1 MFLNKPTEIMKRQ
14 MFSRLSQLTLAM
26 ACAAMLTACGG
37 GGGDDDKG
45 NPGGGSNTEQ
55 PTNPGNG
62 GNPGV
67 TPDAPNAAFDPAT
80 TVTTPKDANTERT
93 YGEVS
98 KPVSYIFHK
107 RDKSVIKADGTRYGT
122 AINWKID
129 LGLQVLELYTVGKD
143 QELVWGGFNVRAD
156 SRAFSNEEALLICTE
171 AKSEMTNVAINAES
185 QVATLEQ
192 LAGEYNMFS
201 CDNLKGDTAELTINA
216 DGSAKTKSGAVVN
229 ASMMLHADGWTE
241 NGVNRKARGYVLSS
255 GAKAIVVKEEGGDS
269 PGIYLAL
276 SGAN

>member
-1 MFLNKPTEIMKRQ
+1 MKKQ

-37 GGGDDDKG
+37 GGGGDDDKG
-45 NPGGGSNTEQ
+45 SSGGGSNTEQ
-55 PTNPGNG
+55 PSKPGNG
-62 GNPGV
+62 GNDGNSGV
-67 TPDAPNAAFDPAT
+67 TPVEPNKAFDPAS
-80 TVTTPKDANTERT
+80 TVTTPKDDNTERT

-98 KPVSYIFHK
+98 KPVSYVFHK

-122 AINWKID
+122 PTNWKID

-156 SRAFSNEEALLICTE
+156 SRAFSNEDALLICTE
-171 AKSEMTNVAINAES
+171 AKPEMTNVAINATA

-192 LAGEYNMFS
+192 LAGDFNMFS

-229 ASMMLHADGWTE
+229 ASQMLHADGWTQD
-241 NGVNRKARGYVLSS
+241 GVNRKARGYLLSS
-255 GAKAIVVKEEGGDS
+255 GVKAIVVKEEGGDS